1 MLRKLVVTD
10 KNRFQL
16 TFLAFLGAALFLA
29 ALLVVLDLD
38 LDLEAALVFLAA
50 AFLALAIL

>member
-1 MLRKLVVTD
+1 MVTD

-38 LDLEAALVFLAA
+38 LDLEALVFLAA